1 MLHILKSFSFIKSD
15 IVGISASFAC
25 IVHCLAAPALVSL
38 GYVFNFSLVGQ
49 WHWLDY
55 IFIGLAVVAVYFS
68 TKNTRSTLLKIMFW
82 VFAFL
87 FSGSILLH
95 ELVPGLELVTLGSSL
110 VLIFLH
116 FLRLRI
122 ITSKRPV
129 KKSL

>member
-1 MLHILKSFSFIKSD
+1 MLQVMKNISFIKSD

-55 IFIGLAVVAVYFS
+55 VFIVLAVIAVYFS
-68 TKNTRSTLLKIMFW
+68 SKNSASRILKILFW
-82 VFAFL
+82 TFASL
-87 FSGSILLH
+87 FSVSILLH
-95 ELVPGLELVTLGSSL
+95 EWVDGMEIITLGSSL

-116 FLRLRI
+116 FVRLKFI
-122 ITSKRPV
+122 ASKRPI
-129 KKSL
+129 K